1 MCFNISM
8 KKSNCLLSRLFRS
21 IQDNSFFL
29 GGQWCWYGLYFGIFD
44 IYIGIRDICPKTIS
58 GYLKKIIT
66 KGYGIFVV
74 NYFGNGIL
82 GPPSPSYPP
91 PTPPHPTKTNLHD
104 IPGQNANIP
113 WPFGMAESKVSHFRY
128 DVGRERQ
135 AYLGSPLPSLS
146 ICAYKW
152 PWCVQTFFAFW
163 PARCKHQN
171 AVSLPPCD
179 TSNGV
184 IPLANWWRHVQGR

>member
-1 MCFNISM
+1 MM
-8 KKSNCLLSRLFRS
+8 
-21 IQDNSFFL
+21 
-29 GGQWCWYGLYFGIFD
+29 YGLYFGTFD

-58 GYLKKIIT
+58 GYLNKIS

-74 NYFGNGIL
+74 NFL
-82 GPPSPSYPP
+82 GMGYWD
-91 PTPPHPTKTNLHD
+91 PTPPKQTSMTSPVKT
-104 IPGQNANIP
+104 PGRQNANIP

-128 DVGRERQ
+128 DAGLEWQ

-146 ICAYKW
+146 ISAHKW
-152 PWCVQTFFAFW
+152 PWCIRTFFAFW

-179 TSNGV
+179 TTNGV

>member
-1 MCFNISM
+1 MMLVWTLFWDIWHLYWNTGY
-8 KKSNCLLSRLFRS
+8 LSK
-21 IQDNSFFL
+21 NN
-29 GGQWCWYGLYFGIFD
+29 FGIFE
-44 IYIGIRDICPKTIS
+44 
-58 GYLKKIIT
+58 KKIT

-82 GPPSPSYPP
+82 GPPSPSHPP
-91 PTPPHPTKTNLHD
+91 QTPPHPTPPKQTSMISPVKT
-104 IPGQNANIP
+104 PGRQNANIP

-128 DVGRERQ
+128 DVGLERQ
-135 AYLGSPLPSLS
+135 VYLGSPLPSLS